1 MAEGSEYVENTYS
14 LKALTQFI
22 GDHPEYMSVVSFNVN
37 NPDSGIYYEADR
49 PRTLGML
56 SNIFLLLEYEQQIE
70 NGLIDPL
77 EIVPLEDIQRL
88 NLPEV
93 GDNAHNSA
101 IEFLQDN
108 EAGLIT
114 LDRVAAASAQFS
126 DIATSDY
133 LWFKLGHDNIE
144 MLFNSLELYATD
156 HPLPF
161 TGLYLFIHPDI
172 SDTSRSYSEEEIIE
186 LAEQFKN
193 DDSFNKEIKQLFED
207 KRLNLS
213 FIQER
218 NALSYFPHTTAFE
231 MANLMARLYRN
242 ELVSPGVSKRVKEKM
257 NWVKDGTAIER
268 SFTEYGA
275 IYDNRMG
282 MLSGI
287 DFGTSAYDGHTSAQ
301 AVFFDK
307 LPVAFW
313 LHLSANHM
321 QEDYQQRVI
330 WDPALYETTLKE
342 TNDR

>member
-1 MAEGSEYVENTYS
+1 MAEGSEYVKNTYS

-37 NPDSGIYYEADR
+37 NPDSGIYFEADK
-49 PRTLGML
+49 PRTLGIL
-56 SNIFLLLEYEQQIE
+56 SNIFLILEYERQVE
-70 NGLIDPL
+70 KELIDPMEVVSL
-77 EIVPLEDIQRL
+77 EEIRRL
-88 NLPEV
+88 RLPKV

-101 IEFLQDN
+101 IEFLQDS
-108 EAGLIT
+108 EKGLIT
-114 LDRVAAASAQFS
+114 LDRVATASVQFS
-126 DIATSDY
+126 DIAISDY
-133 LWFKLGHDNIE
+133 LWFRLGHNSIE
-144 MLFNSLELYATD
+144 QLFNSLDLYATD

-161 TGLYLFIHPDI
+161 AGLYLFIHPDI

-186 LAEQFKN
+186 LAERFRN
-193 DDSFNKEIKQLFED
+193 DDSFNKEIKQLFDD

-231 MANLMARLYRN
+231 MANLMARLYKN
-242 ELVSPGVSKRVKEKM
+242 ELISVEVSERVKEKM
-257 NWVKDGTAIER
+257 NWVKEGEAIER

-287 DFGTSAYDGHTSAQ
+287 DFGTSVYDGHTSAQ

-330 WDPALYETTLKE
+330 WDPALYETTLNE
-342 TNDR
+342 INN